1 MSGRLTIVGAAVV
14 FVLFGAF
21 VLLILYLQYR
31 ARRQRV
37 RDLAALAGRIG
48 FTFTRDDVDRV
59 VDMPF
64 KLFTAGD
71 GRKVELV
78 MSGTH
83 NSLPMRLFDY
93 WYYDEQSDGR
103 GSRSRSYHRF
113 TCALVTLP
121 VASPPLRLTHEDL
134 LTRIESHLGMHD
146 VEFEYDDFNRRFRV
160 KCNDQKFA
168 FALFDGQMMQW
179 LLGADTFDTV
189 EVVGPWVLLAAKR
202 RQPAH
207 WLELGGWLDQFHA
220 HVPPVVYSS
229 YPPT

>member
-1 MSGRLTIVGAAVV
+1 MGVAVV
-14 FVLFGAF
+14 FVLFAAVAGAMF
-21 VLLILYLQYR
+21 YLQY
-31 ARRQRV
+31 AARQRRV
-37 RDLAALAGRIG
+37 REVAALALRTG
-48 FTFTRDDVDRV
+48 FSFTRDDVDRV

-64 KLFTAGD
+64 KLFAAGD

-78 MSGTH
+78 ISGTH
-83 NSLPMRLFDY
+83 NNFPMRMFDY

-121 VASPPLRLTHEDL
+121 VAGPPLRLSHEDF
-134 LTRIESHLGMHD
+134 LTRLGSHLGLHD
-146 VEFEYDDFNRRFRV
+146 VEFEYDDFNKRFRV

-179 LLGADTFDTV
+179 LLDADTFETV
-189 EVVGPWVLLAAKR
+189 EVVGPWVLLARKR
-202 RQPAH
+202 LEPSQ
-207 WLELGGWLDQFHA
+207 WLELGAWLDQFHA
-220 HVPPVVYSS
+220 HVPPVVYTT

>member
-1 MSGRLTIVGAAVV
+1 MTPAVLFVVVGAVV
-14 FVLFGAF
+14 A
-21 VLLILYLQYR
+21 LIAYFSYQ
-31 ARRQRV
+31 ARQRRIRSV
-37 RDLAALAGRIG
+37 AALAQRTG
-48 FTFTRDDVDRV
+48 FAFTRDDVDRV

-64 KLFTAGD
+64 KLFCEGD

-83 NSLPMRLFDY
+83 NGLPMRVFDY
-93 WYYDEQSDGR
+93 WYYDESSDGR

-121 VASPPLRLTHEDL
+121 VACPPLRLTHEDL
-134 LTRIESHLGMHD
+134 LTRIGSHLGLHD

-160 KCNDQKFA
+160 KCNEQKFA

-179 LLGADTFDTV
+179 LLDADTFDAV
-189 EVVGPWVLLAAKR
+189 EAVGPWVLLATAKLE
-202 RQPAH
+202 PAR
-207 WLELGGWLDQFHA
+207 WLDLGAWLDQFHA
-220 HVPPVVYSS
+220 RVPAVVYTT